1 MPSARPFTLDTRQV
15 GALPLVNRILER
27 LRFDALLECRLARP
41 HPRAKV
47 PAREALGVL
56 VCNLVLVREPL
67 YALGEWAH
75 GRVPRLLGLA
85 PEQVQ
90 ALQDDRVGRALDRLF
105 DADRA
110 ALLTDLV
117 VGMVREFDVALDQ
130 LHNDSTTITLHGE
143 YSGAIGG
150 LVRGKPTVRI
160 ERGYNK
166 DHRPDLKQILWILTI
181 SADGAVPVHF
191 KVADGSTADTT
202 THVEIWETLRQLVG
216 SAFFLYVAD
225 SKLCSEDTLRHIHR
239 EHGWFL
245 TVLPRTRAED
255 GLFKDWLQDHMPEWE
270 DVARRPH
277 PRKRNGSEDVVRGCP
292 SPIPDANGFRLLWYH
307 STWKEARDARA
318 RREAIQGA
326 WKKLEALRERLES
339 PRSRFKKAAGVC
351 EEADAILEDRGADRW
366 LSYEVTSFEEER
378 YRQEKRGR
386 PGKNTRWRRKL
397 KTRFELTWTL
407 RQDNVDYDTRCDGI
421 FPLVTNRSEDA
432 LSLAD
437 AWTAYRTKQPLV
449 EARHD
454 LLKNVEAVTPMWLK
468 SVSRIEALLFVE
480 FVALLVHALVE
491 REVRRAMAA
500 RGMET
505 LPLYPEERDC
515 PAPTAR
521 RIFELFEPL
530 QRNVL
535 KTEDGRFVQRFDPD
549 LDERQQL
556 LLELLDVS
564 PDEFKNL

>member
-56 VCNLVLVREPL
+56 VRNLVLVREPL

-143 YSGAIGG
+143 YAGAVGG
-150 LVRGKPTVRI
+150 RVRGKPTVRI

-245 TVLPRTRAED
+245 TVVPRTRAED

-270 DVARRPH
+270 EVARRRH
-277 PRKRNGSEDVVRGCP
+277 PGKRNGSEDVVRGCP

>member
-1 MPSARPFTLDTRQV
+1 M
-15 GALPLVNRILER
+15 LER
-27 LRFDALLECRLARP
+27 LRFDELLERYLARP

-56 VCNLVLVREPL
+56 VRNLVLVREPL

-75 GRVPRLLGLA
+75 DRVPGLLGLA
-85 PEQVQ
+85 PEQIQ

-117 VGMVREFDVALDQ
+117 VGMVREFDIALDQ

-143 YSGAIGG
+143 YADATGKR
-150 LVRGKPTVRI
+150 VRGKPTVRI
-160 ERGYNK
+160 EHGHNK
-166 DHRPDLKQILWILTI
+166 DHRPDLKQLLWILTV
-181 SADGAVPVHF
+181 SADGAIPVHF
-191 KVADGSTADTT
+191 KVSDGSTEDTT
-202 THVEIWETLRQLVG
+202 THIEIWETLRQLVG
-216 SAFFLYVAD
+216 SPLFLYVAD

-245 TVLPRTRAED
+245 TVLPRSRAED
-255 GLFKDWLQDHMPEWE
+255 GLFKDWLQSHRPEWKE
-270 DVARRPH
+270 VICRSH
-277 PRKRNGSEDVVRGCP
+277 PRKHNGPEEVVRGCT
-292 SPIPDANGFRLLWYH
+292 SPIPDAHGFRLLWYH

-326 WKKLEALRERLES
+326 WKKLEALRARLES
-339 PRSRFKKAAGVC
+339 PRSRFKKAAGVRQ
-351 EEADAILEDRGADRW
+351 EADAILEARGADRW
-366 LSYEVTSFEEER
+366 LSYEVTPFEEER

-386 PGKNTRWRRKL
+386 PGKNTRWRRKV
-397 KTRFELTWTL
+397 KTRFELTWAL
-407 RQDNVDYDTRCDGI
+407 RQDQVDYDTRCDGI
-421 FPLVTNRSEDA
+421 FPLVTNHSEDA

-437 AWTAYRTKQPLV
+437 AWKAYRTKQPLV
-449 EARHD
+449 ETRHD

-468 SVSRIEALLFVE
+468 NVSRIEALLFVE

-491 REVRRAMAA
+491 REVRRAMTV
-500 RGMET
+500 RGLKT
-505 LPLYPEERDC
+505 LPLYPEERKC

-530 QRNVL
+530 QRSL
-535 KTEDGRFVQRFDPD
+535 LRTEDGRFVQRFDPE
-549 LDERQQL
+549 LDERQHL
-556 LLELLDVS
+556 LLELLGVS
-564 PDEFKNL
+564 PDAFKKL